1 MLLERVEIVGFR
13 GINRLSLMLEQ
24 NNVLI
29 GENAWGK
36 SSLLDALTLL
46 LSPEFD
52 LYHFV
57 RDDFWFPPG
66 DIQGREH
73 HLHIILTF
81 RETEPGRHRVR
92 RFRPLQRC
100 WVPCDDGYHRV
111 FYRLEGELAEDESVM
126 TLRSFID
133 GEGEALVLEEID
145 ELARHLVR
153 LMPVLRLRDARFMR
167 RIHNGTV
174 PHSPQIEITARQ
186 LDFLSRELVSH
197 PQNLSDGQIRQG
209 LSAMVQL
216 LEHYFAEQSSAQTRH
231 RLMRRRS
238 HDEQR
243 SWRYLDIINRMID
256 KPGGRSHRVIL
267 LGLFATLLQAKG
279 TVRLDRDARP
289 LLLIEDPETRLHP
302 IMLSVAWHLLNLLPL
317 QRVTTTNS
325 GELLSLTPVEQVCR
339 LVRESTRVSA
349 WRLGPGGMNAEESR
363 RIAFHIRFNR
373 ASSLFARCW
382 LLVEGET
389 ETWVINELAR
399 QCGHHF
405 DAEGVKVI
413 EFAQSGLK
421 PLIKF
426 ARRMGIQWHVLV
438 DGDGED
444 SALLKRAL
452 AGMIDLMPASMAL
465 LAPNVNSYRRFQPG
479 MYVPTQASWGH
490 NNRTVALRIPC
501 GERQNHRVEYRV
513 AGADANPCL
522 VMAAIFA
529 GILHGLDNPQ
539 LPLQEEVEGN
549 GLEQEGLPFPI
560 RQSDA
565 LWEFMQN
572 DHLRERLGER
582 FCHVFHAC
590 KHDELLQF
598 ERLITETEIEWML
611 KNA

>member
-111 FYRLEGELAEDESVM
+111 FYRLEGELAEDDSVM

-256 KPGGRSHRVIL
+256 TPGGRSHRVIL

-438 DGDGED
+438 DGDEAGKKYAATVRGLLNNDRELERD
-444 SALLKRAL
+444 HLTSLPALDMEHFMYRQGFDDVYHRVAQIPDNVPMNMRRVITKAIHRSSKPDLAIEVAMEAGRRGVDAVPTLLKKMFSRVLWLARGRA
-452 AGMIDLMPASMAL
+452 D
-465 LAPNVNSYRRFQPG
+465 
-479 MYVPTQASWGH
+479 
-490 NNRTVALRIPC
+490 
-501 GERQNHRVEYRV
+501 
-513 AGADANPCL
+513 
-522 VMAAIFA
+522 
-529 GILHGLDNPQ
+529 
-539 LPLQEEVEGN
+539 
-549 GLEQEGLPFPI
+549 
-560 RQSDA
+560 
-565 LWEFMQN
+565 
-572 DHLRERLGER
+572 
-582 FCHVFHAC
+582 
-590 KHDELLQF
+590 
-598 ERLITETEIEWML
+598 
-611 KNA
+611 

>member
-100 WVPCDDGYHRV
+100 WVSCDDGYHRV
-111 FYRLEGELAEDESVM
+111 FYRLEGELAEDDSVM

-438 DGDGED
+438 DGDEAGKKYAATVRGLLNNDRELERD
-444 SALLKRAL
+444 HLTSLPALDMEHFMYRQGFDDVYHRVAQIPDNVPMNMRRVITKAIHRSSKPDLAIEVAMEAGRRGVDAVPTLLKKMFSRVLWLARGRA
-452 AGMIDLMPASMAL
+452 D
-465 LAPNVNSYRRFQPG
+465 
-479 MYVPTQASWGH
+479 
-490 NNRTVALRIPC
+490 
-501 GERQNHRVEYRV
+501 
-513 AGADANPCL
+513 
-522 VMAAIFA
+522 
-529 GILHGLDNPQ
+529 
-539 LPLQEEVEGN
+539 
-549 GLEQEGLPFPI
+549 
-560 RQSDA
+560 
-565 LWEFMQN
+565 
-572 DHLRERLGER
+572 
-582 FCHVFHAC
+582 
-590 KHDELLQF
+590 
-598 ERLITETEIEWML
+598 
-611 KNA
+611 

>member
-1 MLLERVEIVGFR
+1 MHLERVEIVGFR

-57 RDDFWFPPG
+57 REDFWFPPG

-81 RETEPGRHRVR
+81 RENEPGRHRVR
-92 RFRPLQRC
+92 RYRPLSSC
-100 WVPCDDGYHRV
+100 WVPCDDGYQRV
-111 FYRLEGELAEDESVM
+111 FYRLEGELADDDSVM

-133 GEGEALVLEEID
+133 GEGKALELDDID

-186 LDFLSRELVSH
+186 LDFLSRELVHH
-197 PQNLSDGQIRQG
+197 PQNLTDGQIRQG

-216 LEHYFAEQSSAQTRH
+216 LEHYFAEQSSAQSRH
-231 RLMRRRS
+231 RLMRRHS

-267 LGLFATLLQAKG
+267 LGLFSTLLQAKG

-325 GELLSLTPVEQVCR
+325 GELLSLTPVEHVCR
-339 LVRESTRVSA
+339 LVRESSRVSA
-349 WRLGPGGMNAEESR
+349 WRLGPGGMNAEDSR

-426 ARRMGIQWHVLV
+426 ARRMGIEWHVLV
-438 DGDGED
+438 DGDEAGKKYAATVRSLLNDDKMLERD
-444 SALLKRAL
+444 HLTALPAMDMEHFMYRQGFDDVYHRVAQLPMNIPMNMRRVITKAIHRSSKPELAIEVAMEAGRRGVDAIPTLLKKMFSRVLWLARGRA
-452 AGMIDLMPASMAL
+452 D
-465 LAPNVNSYRRFQPG
+465 
-479 MYVPTQASWGH
+479 
-490 NNRTVALRIPC
+490 
-501 GERQNHRVEYRV
+501 
-513 AGADANPCL
+513 
-522 VMAAIFA
+522 
-529 GILHGLDNPQ
+529 
-539 LPLQEEVEGN
+539 
-549 GLEQEGLPFPI
+549 
-560 RQSDA
+560 
-565 LWEFMQN
+565 
-572 DHLRERLGER
+572 
-582 FCHVFHAC
+582 
-590 KHDELLQF
+590 
-598 ERLITETEIEWML
+598 
-611 KNA
+611 